1 MLEQQPT
8 ATGTEPD
15 GNADAAVSVAQEQQ
29 RRIRE
34 SAFTNRVIDEAH
46 HHGWQPFQLRD
57 RDSIHIVRGRGF
69 PDLVM
74 YRKDPDTGQTE
85 LLVAELKRGYD
96 SELREEQVEW
106 LEALGQHIPAY
117 EWRPENWDEIE
128 RVLKDGPKPSDV
140 TTSRRPRRQNNS
152 HLPANFNV
160 ITCLAETIEA
170 KEYST
175 GDRAQLRRMKYDAPN
190 SSAFWKLMVR
200 EDMPANPDI
209 PRWGLIVHGM
219 ALVAHG
225 AGLAHNPRIR
235 VGRALHE
242 VYSEDR
248 LSTLL
253 AARGST
259 LHSLL
264 ARLFRMLANEGCSF
278 NWREMARFILNEGYN
293 ESQADQS
300 RVEIASAYYR
310 AQYQAEQSSNSESN

>member
-1 MLEQQPT
+1 M
-8 ATGTEPD
+8 
-15 GNADAAVSVAQEQQ
+15 
-29 RRIRE
+29 
-34 SAFTNRVIDEAH
+34 IDEAH
-46 HHGWQPFQLRD
+46 HHGWQPFHLRD

-85 LLVAELKRGYD
+85 LLAAELKRGYD

-106 LEALGQHIPAY
+106 LEALRQHIPAY

-128 RVLKDGPKPSDV
+128 SVLKDGPDSNDA
-140 TTSRRPRRQNNS
+140 TASRRPYRQS
-152 HLPANFNV
+152 SSKLPANFGSV
-160 ITCLAETIEA
+160 ITNLAETIEA
-170 KEYST
+170 KEYGT

-190 SSAFWKLMVR
+190 SSAFWQLMVR
-200 EDMPANPDI
+200 EGMPANPDI
-209 PRWGLIVHGM
+209 PKWGLIVHGI
-219 ALVAHG
+219 ALLAHG

-253 AARGST
+253 AARGDT

-264 ARLFRMLANEGCSF
+264 ARLFRMLANEGSSF
-278 NWREMARFILNEGYN
+278 NWREMAWFILNEGHN
-293 ESQADQS
+293 EAQADQS
-300 RVEIASAYYR
+300 RVEIARAYYR
-310 AQYQAEQSSNSESN
+310 AQHQAAQSDNND